1 MDPRNIRAIQDTVQA
16 GIHRPGS
23 EWRRQDEARRLGK
36 PYIPADMAEPGKQE
50 RWLNA
55 LARCAVGTAAANKGV
70 G

>member
-1 MDPRNIRAIQDTVQA
+1 MGDPTNRANA
-16 GIHRPGS
+16 HLHLAEAHLPS
-23 EWRRQDEARRLGK
+23 EWQRQDEARRLGK

-55 LARCAVGTAAANKGV
+55 LARVGTAASNKGV